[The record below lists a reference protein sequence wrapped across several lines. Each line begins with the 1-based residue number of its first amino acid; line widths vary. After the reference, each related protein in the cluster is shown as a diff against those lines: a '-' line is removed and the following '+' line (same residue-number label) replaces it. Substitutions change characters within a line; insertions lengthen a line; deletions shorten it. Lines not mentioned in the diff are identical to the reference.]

1 MYNPKSLKAEEFISD
16 EEIRETLAY
25 ADANKENVELI
36 DQILAKA
43 KECKGLTHREASV
56 LLACPIPEKIQ
67 DMYDLAAEIKK
78 EFYGNRIVLF
88 APLYLSN
95 YCVNGC
101 VYCPY
106 HKKNQHIARKKLTQE
121 EIVKEVTA
129 LQDMGHKRLAIEAG
143 EDPINNPIEYI
154 LECIQTIYS
163 IKHKNGAIR
172 RVNVNIAATTV
183 ENYRKLKDAGIGT
196 YILFQ
201 ETYHKESYETLH
213 PTGPKHNYAYH
224 TEAMDRAMEGGIDDV
239 GLGVLFGL
247 ELYRYEFAGLLMH
260 AEHLE
265 AVHGVGPHTISVPRI
280 KHADDI
286 DPSAFDNSISD
297 EIFAKICAL
306 IRIAVPYTGM
316 IISTRES
323 KAVREKVLPLG
334 VSQISGATFV
344 TMVAGD
350 AAITLFGLPITKA
363 TYSYSVIPVILMVW
377 ITHYIEILVDKIT
390 PKMVKLILNP
400 TLVILISAPIA
411 LIVVGPI
418 GTIIGNGLAV
428 AINFLSVKLGFII
441 VGILAATFPF
451 IVMTGMHHA
460 LTPIGLNAIATGGT
474 DTLIFVSQV
483 CSNLAQSGAS
493 LAVAVRSK
501 DSNMKQ
507 LASAAGVSAL
517 MGITEPALY
526 GVTLKLKRPVVAA
539 SIAAGIGGIVG
550 GLLQVSL
557 YIAQNCIM
565 AIPAFIG
572 EKGLSNLIYGIIMI
586 VVSFVAAFVLTL
598 IFGFED
604 VKAETEDEVQNTD
617 TEKQPAQQNAPLVDK
632 IELCAPVAG
641 TVKALSDVPDKTFAD
656 KVLGDGAAIVPSEGK
671 VYAPADGTVANIM
684 DSKHGIMFV
693 TESGAEILIHIGLDT
708 VNLNGKYFKS
718 HVSEGDKVKK
728 GKLLVEFDMDAIK
741 KEGYD
746 LITPVVVT
754 NISDYIKAV
763 CMEKEDAAVN
773 AGDKFLTI
781 V

>member
-1 MYNPKSLKAEEFISD
+1 MKKDYAKTADTLIAALGGKDNITRLFHCMTRLRFYVKDRSKINEKEILKLSEISGVNWHEDQFQVIAGNEVNAVYKALEDKGVPTDDAPAANSDSSKSVVSKVIDAITGCMTPMIPALTAAGMIKVVLTLLTTFHLVSETSSTYQVISFIGDVTFYFMPFLIAANAAKVFRVNQS
-16 EEIRETLAY
+16 LA
-25 ADANKENVELI
+25 
-36 DQILAKA
+36 
-43 KECKGLTHREASV
+43 
-56 LLACPIPEKIQ
+56 
-67 DMYDLAAEIKK
+67 
-78 EFYGNRIVLF
+78 LF
-88 APLYLSN
+88 IAGVYLS
-95 YCVNGC
+95 
-101 VYCPY
+101 P
-106 HKKNQHIARKKLTQE
+106 
-121 EIVKEVTA
+121 
-129 LQDMGHKRLAIEAG
+129 
-143 EDPINNPIEYI
+143 
-154 LECIQTIYS
+154 
-163 IKHKNGAIR
+163 
-172 RVNVNIAATTV
+172 
-183 ENYRKLKDAGIGT
+183 
-196 YILFQ
+196 
-201 ETYHKESYETLH
+201 
-213 PTGPKHNYAYH
+213 
-224 TEAMDRAMEGGIDDV
+224 
-239 GLGVLFGL
+239 
-247 ELYRYEFAGLLMH
+247 
-260 AEHLE
+260 
-265 AVHGVGPHTISVPRI
+265 
-280 KHADDI
+280 
-286 DPSAFDNSISD
+286 
-297 EIFAKICAL
+297 
-306 IRIAVPYTGM
+306 
-316 IISTRES
+316 
-323 KAVREKVLPLG
+323 
-334 VSQISGATFV
+334 TFV

-350 AAITLFGLPITKA
+350 AAITMFGLPITKA

-428 AINFLSVKLGFII
+428 AINFLSVKLGFVI

-526 GVTLKLKRPVVAA
+526 GVTLKLKRP
-539 SIAAGIGGIVG
+539 
-550 GLLQVSL
+550 
-557 YIAQNCIM
+557 
-565 AIPAFIG
+565 IPAFIG
-572 EKGLSNLIYGIIMI
+572 EKGLINLIYGIIMI

-617 TEKQPAQQNAPLVDK
+617 TEKQPAQQNAPLVEK